1 MKPRSSLWLI
11 AAAFL
16 LIVAGAVGGF
26 IKWRSSRDYD
36 ATRLVTTLPR
46 NGSAIVYLD
55 FATLRAAGLL
65 DALAGSKA
73 TEEPEYRKFVEDSGF
88 NYRSDLDAVA
98 VAFQDGNMYATARG
112 TFRWKRLADYAQ
124 ASGGACANSVCELP
138 ASQPGRFI
146 SFYLLRSN
154 VLALA
159 VSPDRHGVDI
169 INPPK
174 GEPVFRSSD
183 PVALSAPG
191 SVFENAGVLPPGARA
206 FLSPLS
212 TATRVTFYAGS
223 TAGDK
228 TKLALRL
235 DAECAS
241 PEAARV
247 LAEQLQSTTQLLKN
261 MLAREKMTPS
271 PADLSGLLVAGSFL
285 AKEGRVE
292 GSWPL
297 DRRFV
302 DGLLSGG
309 E

>member
-1 MKPRSSLWLI
+1 
-11 AAAFL
+11 
-16 LIVAGAVGGF
+16 
-26 IKWRSSRDYD
+26 
-36 ATRLVTTLPR
+36 
-46 NGSAIVYLD
+46 
-55 FATLRAAGLL
+55 
-65 DALAGSKA
+65 
-73 TEEPEYRKFVEDSGF
+73 
-88 NYRSDLDAVA
+88 
-98 VAFQDGNMYATARG
+98 
-112 TFRWKRLADYAQ
+112 
-124 ASGGACANSVCELP
+124 
-138 ASQPGRFI
+138 
-146 SFYLLRSN
+146 

-169 INPPK
+169 INPPH
-174 GEPVFRSSD
+174 GEPLFRSSE

-191 SVFENAGVLPPGARA
+191 SVFQNAGVLPPGARA

-212 TATRVTFYAGS
+212 TAKRVTFYAGS
-223 TAGDK
+223 LAGDK

-235 DAECAS
+235 DAECTS

-302 DGLLSGG
+302 DGLLAGG